1 MDLLIDSNVILD
13 YMLERQP
20 FFNPADKLFNIISD
34 NNNSVKGYVS
44 ASAVTDVYY
53 IAYRT
58 LKNHEQV
65 RELLA
70 EVLNVVKIISVTG
83 ENIHNAFNLNWKDFE
98 DAVQY
103 SEAVSN
109 NIDAIIT
116 RNMKGFSQGE
126 VKFVRLKK
134 CLIL

>member
-1 MDLLIDSNVILD
+1 V
-13 YMLERQP
+13 
-20 FFNPADKLFNIISD
+20 FFFYLTLPTTPNIISD

-103 SEAVSN
+103 SAAVSN

-116 RNMKGFSQGE
+116 RNMKGFSQSE
-126 VKFVRLKK
+126 VKI
-134 CLIL
+134 CTPE

>member
-34 NNNSVKGYVS
+34 NNNSVKSYVS

-70 EVLNVVKIISVTG
+70 EVLNVVKIISVKG

-103 SEAVSN
+103 SAAVSN

>member
-1 MDLLIDSNVILD
+1 MKKNMDLLIDSNVILD

-34 NNNSVKGYVS
+34 NNNSVKSYVS

-103 SEAVSN
+103 LAAVSN

-126 VKFVRLKK
+126 VKI
-134 CLIL
+134 CTPE

>member
-103 SEAVSN
+103 SAAVSN

-126 VKFVRLKK
+126 VKI
-134 CLIL
+134 CTPE